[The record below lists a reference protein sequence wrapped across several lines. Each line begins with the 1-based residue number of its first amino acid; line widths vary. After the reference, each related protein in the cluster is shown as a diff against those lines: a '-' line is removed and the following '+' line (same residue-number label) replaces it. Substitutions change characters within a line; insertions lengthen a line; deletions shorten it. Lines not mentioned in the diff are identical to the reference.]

1 MKISFNER
9 NHYMNK
15 YEENRLLLA
24 SIIHQ
29 YKRGYMQILRY
40 KHPEL
45 IDWIYEVTAFSDQSN
60 RRFTTRIWYVLNELH
75 EYPICKHCKHPNTK
89 NVYRLTD
96 PRMDFC
102 SLRCSNS
109 SEQALT
115 KFKATSQKNY
125 GTDHPMNSPIVKD
138 RFTKSRCIA
147 IAKRNANKPKPEPKP
162 KYTSYESKKRNFYL
176 NTICNNDYIR
186 PLFSIDEYMNVR
198 QKDYGT
204 HEFLWQ
210 CKLCGRVFESTIG
223 WFYVPDTNKY
233 RTFARCYACFPLYNC
248 ASLEEKH
255 LAKFVKSICP
265 EGLEVINNKLDNFKL
280 IKPYQ
285 VDIIVRDKLTKDV
298 FLCIE
303 YDGARWHSLEMG
315 SEIDRQLNKTMLCE
329 SKGITLVHIYEDEW
343 IDKSKRNII
352 EAYLKAL
359 LSKQNVF
366 GNDDVLV
373 VNRDKFPKTIK
384 PIGYQLVSTSD
395 IEVIKRNSLFNNTAY
410 SVPNCGK
417 LTYRKERT

>member
-1 MKISFNER
+1 
-9 NHYMNK
+9 MNK
-15 YEENRLLLA
+15 YEENRQLLA

-29 YKRGYMQILRY
+29 HKRGYMQTLRY
-40 KHPEL
+40 KCPEL
-45 IDWIYEVTAFSDQSN
+45 IDWIYEVTAFSDQPDRS
-60 RRFTTRIWYVLNELH
+60 FITRIWYVLNDLH
-75 EYPICKHCKHPNTK
+75 EYPLCKHCMHPNTK

-102 SLRCSNS
+102 SLRCAIS
-109 SEQALT
+109 SEQALA

-138 RFTKSRCIA
+138 RFTKSITKA
-147 IAKRNANKPKPEPKP
+147 IAKRNANKPKPELKP
-162 KYTSYESKKRNFYL
+162 KYTTHESKKRNFYL
-176 NTICNNDYIR
+176 NTICNNDYIW

-198 QKDYGT
+198 QKDYGK
-204 HEFLWQ
+204 HKFLWQ

-343 IDKSKRNII
+343 IDKNKRNVI

-373 VNRDKFPKTIK
+373 VNRDKFPKTMK
-384 PIGYQLVSTSD
+384 PVGYQLVSTSD
-395 IEVIKRNSLFNNTAY
+395 IEVIKRNSLFNDTTY

>member
-1 MKISFNER
+1 
-9 NHYMNK
+9 
-15 YEENRLLLA
+15 
-24 SIIHQ
+24 
-29 YKRGYMQILRY
+29 
-40 KHPEL
+40 
-45 IDWIYEVTAFSDQSN
+45 
-60 RRFTTRIWYVLNELH
+60 
-75 EYPICKHCKHPNTK
+75 
-89 NVYRLTD
+89 
-96 PRMDFC
+96 MDFC

-109 SEQALT
+109 SEQALA

-176 NTICNNDYIR
+176 NTICNNEYIR

-204 HEFLWQ
+204 HKFLWQ

-233 RTFARCYACFPLYNC
+233 RTFARCYACFPMYNC

-298 FLCIE
+298 VLCIE

-315 SEIDRQLNKTMLCE
+315 SEIDRQLNKTMMCE

-343 IDKSKRNII
+343 IDKSKHNVI

-373 VNRDKFPKTIK
+373 VNRDKFPKTMK
-384 PIGYQLVSTSD
+384 PVGYQLVSTSD
-395 IEVIKRNSLFNNTAY
+395 IEVIKRNSLFNDTIY